1 MNTEEMRHR
10 LYELYQLDWLS
21 SHRYSVMDV
30 VEEISE
36 CIMERISIEMNS
48 PHSDYDVGQG
58 QRIGGRRY
66 EKDTTDIYREE
77 VAAWSR
83 DGGFLGEIW
92 ASFNEFLDTEYTDID
107 YMLNLIKRDTDERV
121 LRQLYAEER
130 GFKVVEKV

>member
-1 MNTEEMRHR
+1 MNTEEMQRR

-21 SHRYSVMDV
+21 SHGYSVMDV

-36 CIMERISIEMNS
+36 CIMDRISIEMNS
-48 PHSDYDVGQG
+48 SHSDYDVGQG
-58 QRIGGRRY
+58 RRIGGRRY

-83 DGGFLGEIW
+83 DGGFLGEVW
-92 ASFNEFLDTEYTDID
+92 ACFEEFLDAEYTDVD
-107 YMLNLIKRDTDERV
+107 YMLSLARRDSDERI

-130 GFKVVEKV
+130 EIKMIERA

>member
-1 MNTEEMRHR
+1 MNTKEMQRR

-21 SHRYSVMDV
+21 SHGYSVMDV

-36 CIMERISIEMNS
+36 CIADRISIEMNS
-48 PHSDYDVGQG
+48 PYSDYDLGQG
-58 QRIGGRRY
+58 RRIGGRKY
-66 EKDTTDIYREE
+66 EKDITDIYREE

-92 ASFNEFLDTEYTDID
+92 ACFNEFLDAEYTDID
-107 YMLNLIKRDTDERV
+107 YILNLIKRDPDERI

-130 GFKVVEKV
+130 GFKVIERA